1 MELNVAIRTFE
12 TDGEF
17 IWLGA
22 GGGIVAG
29 SDAQA
34 ELDECWAKA
43 GPLIEAIG
51 GRLSADAQAKRTVG
65 ADAISAHARAQH
77 ATRSHPGIF
86 ETLRVEGGHPLDLDA
101 HLFRLDASVRAVFGA
116 NTAIGWAGATRL
128 PVDTR
133 ERILDAAYTTSGV
146 YRMRVDA
153 TLVDGRVQLSITT
166 HPIDAERQTGS
177 DGRARD
183 PGQWVLVPRV
193 IGSGHGPHKW
203 ADRTRLEPSPPDGH
217 ELLLLDTDRTVLE
230 GGRSS
235 LFMVDANGLHT
246 PPLDD
251 RILPGCA
258 RARVIDAC
266 RSVGVV
272 VRERRLTVDELAAAD
287 EVFMTNSLRGVIRSE
302 EHTSELQSRGHLV
315 CRLLLEKKKN
325 QHTC

>member
-1 MELNVAIRTFE
+1 KRRARGWSGAWEPTSREAYTGAIGYVSPCRGMELNVAIRTFE
-12 TDGEF
+12 TDGAS

-51 GRLSADAQAKRTVG
+51 GRLPADAQPHRTVG
-65 ADAISAHARAQH
+65 PDAGSAHARAQH

-133 ERILDAAYTTSGV
+133 ERILDAAYATSGV

-246 PPLDD
+246 PP
-251 RILPGCA
+251 
-258 RARVIDAC
+258 
-266 RSVGVV
+266 
-272 VRERRLTVDELAAAD
+272 
-287 EVFMTNSLRGVIRSE
+287 
-302 EHTSELQSRGHLV
+302 
-315 CRLLLEKKKN
+315 
-325 QHTC
+325 